1 MYPRN
6 NAIISNGWANVENGT
21 YNLQDFL
28 RNVSYTSEQ
37 ILRNEIGEPDFQPSN
52 LLSKLNN
59 L

>member
-1 MYPRN
+1 MHPRN
-6 NAIISNGWANVENGT
+6 NAIISNAWANVENET

-28 RNVSYTSEQ
+28 RTVSYTSEQ

-52 LLSKLNN
+52 LLSKLNY